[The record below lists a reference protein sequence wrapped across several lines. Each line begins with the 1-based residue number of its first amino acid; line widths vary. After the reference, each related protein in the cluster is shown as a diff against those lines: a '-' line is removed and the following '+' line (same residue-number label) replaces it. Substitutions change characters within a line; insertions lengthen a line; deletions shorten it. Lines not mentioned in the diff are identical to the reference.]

1 MFARNVPFFAT
12 GTPSYLPH
20 ADIVV
25 LQPLTSKEEITE
37 LVKLIAELNEI
48 DVTNTIDDY
57 VSKLQR
63 KRKVIESNRALL
75 QEISTLLFKQKRLP
89 FDSCSLL
96 DTNVTL
102 KSLYDETEQKLLL
115 EGGFDNLSRV
125 FFDPL
130 EYYLV
135 AKGFDTKKSL
145 LRRDYQAFIDTT
157 SSKAYF
163 FLFNDKSKV
172 ADRIGTFIDEKN
184 CEKFVIFATPNME
197 LSYAELNYP
206 DVDIKIIEYDP
217 KKLFILLNMF
227 RWNFDQQTSISKIID
242 DLTQAVFE

>member
-1 MFARNVPFFAT
+1 M
-12 GTPSYLPH
+12 
-20 ADIVV
+20 
-25 LQPLTSKEEITE
+25 
-37 LVKLIAELNEI
+37 
-48 DVTNTIDDY
+48 
-57 VSKLQR
+57 
-63 KRKVIESNRALL
+63 
-75 QEISTLLFKQKRLP
+75 P

-217 KKLFILLNMF
+217 KRLFILLNMF
-227 RWNFDQQTSISKIID
+227 KWNFDQQTSISKIID